1 LKNDKKHT
9 LSLKGIA
16 ITLFLSSM
24 LFSAFDSLS
33 QQLKWH
39 YGQNGLRAL
48 RTNSTTST
56 YCPPNIDF
64 ENGDFTNWQCYTGIV
79 QDIGTTNVITM
90 TPSPPTVLR
99 HKIIPSTSTSMD
111 AYGNF
116 PVVCPNGSGNS
127 VLLGNN
133 QTGSQAERIS
143 YTFTIPAGVNEY
155 SITYWYAVVFQNPG
169 HQTFQQPRF
178 QAKVYADGVA
188 TTCASFDFTSTA
200 GLPGFHVSTNLNN
213 VLYKEWS
220 PVSINLSGNAGKTIM
235 LEFTTVDCTEGGHFG
250 YAYVDVNSCD
260 ASDIY
265 NDGSNFC
272 EGTGTVTASGPPG
285 FQGYTWYSGSVSNAN
300 IIGTGEHITITPPPV
315 SGSLLAIDMVPYPGF
330 GCRDTVYA
338 IVKINPRPKAS
349 FVVDTTQLCISGNSF
364 QFTSTSTID
373 SGTMV
378 CNWKFGDGG
387 SAIGNTTSHTF
398 SSAGVYTVK
407 LYVTSGKGCLD
418 SFSKVITVLPKPQP
432 VFQVN
437 TALNCL
443 IGNSFP
449 ITNTSTLSG
458 GGAMSY
464 SWSFG
469 DVSSNE
475 TIQNPVHSYA
485 VAGNYTIKLV
495 VTSNN
500 GCKDSTSR
508 TVTVDAMPTVNLAAN
523 TPVNFCVGSNA
534 ILAAIATP
542 NSGFINSYKWY
553 RNGLLTSMNGTTI
566 TVIDAAKYHV
576 VVSNSKGCSSNSD
589 TMTTAVFPLPTGSI
603 TNQASLN
610 LCDGSSLALNA
621 NGGNSYQWFLNGT
634 AIAGAV
640 NANYAAMQEGV
651 YTVRLQNVENCQNM
665 ANGNVTITIIKK
677 PVTSFGFDKYC
688 VGLPTQFMDSSITT
702 NSGIVSWHWDF
713 GDNSSSALQHSIHSY
728 LSATSFNAKL
738 TVVPTLC
745 PNLGVSAIR
754 KITMELPNSIRYT
767 TVNAVKNQPLQL
779 MARNNGKAYQ
789 WQPGIGLNNG
799 SIVNPVF
806 NYINEQEY
814 KIKITTFAGCQNT
827 DTILVRIFDQKNIY
841 VPKAFTPNR
850 DGSNDELYPF
860 LVGIKQLLYF
870 RVYNRW
876 GQLMYSSNE
885 MGNKGWNGK
894 HNGVDQPTET
904 YAWIAEGIAYDGTS
918 LKATGNTILIR

>member
-1 LKNDKKHT
+1 LKSNKTIRPSFKSIALIAFLGML
-9 LSLKGIA
+9 LSA
-16 ITLFLSSM
+16 SN
-24 LFSAFDSLS
+24 AFS

-39 YGQNGLRAL
+39 YGQYGLKNL
-48 RTNSTTST
+48 RTNSTAST

-64 ENGDFTNWQCYTGIV
+64 ENGDFSNWQCYTGGV

-90 TPSPPTVLR
+90 SPSTPTVLR
-99 HKIIPSTSTSMD
+99 HKIVQSTSTAKD
-111 AYGNF
+111 AYGSF

-143 YTFTIPAGVNEY
+143 YTFTIPPGINDY

-169 HQTFQQPRF
+169 HQTYQQPRF

-200 GLPGFHVSTNLNN
+200 GLPGFHVSASSPT

-235 LEFTTVDCTEGGHFG
+235 LEFTTADCTEGGHFG
-250 YAYVDVNSCD
+250 YAYIDVNSCD

-272 EGTGTVTASGPPG
+272 EGTGTVNASGPPG
-285 FQGYTWYSGSVSNAN
+285 FQSYTWYSGTISNAN

-349 FVVDTTQLCISGNSF
+349 FTVDTSQLCVSGNSF

-387 SAIGNTTSHTF
+387 SAIGNTTTHVF
-398 SSAGVYTVK
+398 SATGVYTVK

-418 SFSKVITVLPKPQP
+418 SFSRQVTVLPKPQP
-432 VFQVN
+432 IFQVS
-437 TALNCL
+437 TVLNCL

-449 ITNTSTLSG
+449 ITNTSTLAG
-458 GGAMSY
+458 GGTMLY

-469 DVSSNE
+469 DLSPDE
-475 TIQNPVHSYA
+475 TIKNPVHSYTT
-485 VAGNYTIKLV
+485 AGNYSIKLV

-500 GCKDSTSR
+500 GCKDSVSR

-523 TPVNFCVGSNA
+523 TPVNFCVGNDA
-534 ILAAIATP
+534 TLAAIATP
-542 NSGFINSYKWY
+542 NSGSISSYKWY
-553 RNGLLTSMNGTTI
+553 RNGLVFPGMIGSTI
-566 TVIDAAKYHV
+566 TVNDAAQYHV
-576 VVSNSKGCSSNSD
+576 VVTNSKGCSSNSD

-603 TNQASLN
+603 TNQGNLN
-610 LCDGSSLALNA
+610 LCEGSNLPLNA

-640 NANYAAMQEGV
+640 NASYAATQEGL
-651 YTVRLQNVENCQNM
+651 YTVRLENVQNCQNM
-665 ANGNVTITIIKK
+665 ANGNTTITIIKK

-688 VGLPTQFMDSSITT
+688 IGLPTQFTDSSVIT
-702 NSGIVSWHWDF
+702 NSGNVSWHWDF
-713 GDNSSSALQHSIHSY
+713 GDNSSSSIQHPMHSY
-728 LSATSFNAKL
+728 LSASSFNAKL
-738 TVVPTLC
+738 TIVPALC
-745 PNLGVSAIR
+745 PNLAVSATK
-754 KITMELPNSIRYT
+754 KITMEQPNNMRYP
-767 TVNAVKNQPLQL
+767 TVNAVKNQTLQL
-779 MARNNGKAYQ
+779 IARNNGKSYQ
-789 WQPGIGLNNG
+789 WLPAIGLNNA
-799 SIVNPVF
+799 SIVSPVF

-814 KIKITTFAGCQNT
+814 KIRITTFAGCQNT
-827 DTILVRIFDQKNIY
+827 DTILVRMFDQKNIY

-885 MGNKGWNGK
+885 IGNKGWDGK

-904 YAWIAEGIAYDGTS
+904 YAWIAEGIAYDGTN
-918 LKATGNTILIR
+918 LKASGNTILIR